1 MENFFISEEA
11 HVGPRVSER
20 LELLHRRNNATIFI
34 EKNAKISDE
43 VIFSDVLQSLF
54 IGQYTS
60 IGKRTFF
67 AFKRINIGPHCSILA
82 GMYFGKRQMDT
93 FVPGIQKGRMST
105 FDQLTIGIG
114 AHIYGDSEIYALNVT
129 FGNFLRMNSR
139 VKIDGYNDFSAGHNV
154 WVGRDTAL
162 NATGGLEIGN
172 NTGIGEKCLIW
183 SHGYWSD
190 LLEGSNIFTVKKT
203 VIGDECWI
211 AAGAS
216 ITPGVKVANRVLM
229 LPESNVVKSIEEENV
244 VVGGNPAKKIQK
256 IVGGQTID
264 LAHFSPKSREEKY
277 DYLKQVLSYFCRR
290 FQKVDLTENLY
301 YARWDVWQ
309 GNYSGRLVLLLNENK
324 DDEVVDF
331 LSPLAEHK
339 EILVFSPHYIGS
351 DDFTNF
357 NYMTRKHSSLLK
369 KDGSYNLLALEFIK
383 DSNTYIAKFIP
394 QDGFY
399 KQW

>member
-11 HVGPRVSER
+11 QVGSGVRER
-20 LELLHRRNNATIFI
+20 LELLHRRNNATIVI
-34 EKNAKISDE
+34 EKNVKISDD

-54 IGQYTS
+54 IGQYTF

-67 AFKRINIGPHCSILA
+67 AFKRINIGAHCSILA
-82 GMYFGKRQMDT
+82 GMYFGKRQMET
-93 FVPGIQKGRMST
+93 FIPGIQKGRMGT
-105 FDQLTIGIG
+105 FDQLTIGVG
-114 AHIYGDSEIYALNVT
+114 AHIYGDSEIYALNVI

-139 VKIDGYNDFSAGHNV
+139 VKIDGYKDFKAGHNV
-154 WVGRDTAL
+154 WVGSDTTL

-190 LLEGSNIFTVKKT
+190 LLEGSNIFTIKKT
-203 VIGDECWI
+203 TIGDECWV
-211 AAGAS
+211 AAGTS

-277 DYLKQVLSYFCRR
+277 GYLKQVLNDFCRR
-290 FQKVDLTENLY
+290 FQKVDLKDGQNYTT
-301 YARWDVWQ
+301 WDVLQ
-309 GNYSGRLVLLLNENK
+309 GGYSGQLFLLLNENK
-324 DDEVVDF
+324 DDDVVDL
-331 LSPLAEHK
+331 LSHSTENK
-339 EILVFSPHYIGS
+339 EILVFSPHDVGS
-351 DDFTNF
+351 NISTNF
-357 NYMTRKHSSLLK
+357 NYMTRTHSSLLK
-369 KDGSYNLLALEFIK
+369 NDGSYNLLALEFIK

-399 KQW
+399 K